1 MSSTYSPSLRIEL
14 IGAGEQSGTWNTTT
28 NSNLGTLIEQA
39 ISGVT
44 SITMTDA
51 NYTLTAYNGV
61 SDQSR
66 QAVIVVSGTNAA
78 IRDIVAP
85 LVNKTYL
92 IKNNT
97 SGGFDIRVRAA
108 TGASVS
114 IPNGVTSI
122 VYCDGTNFNLGIA
135 QTSVAA
141 GTGISVGVVGATN
154 TISFGPI
161 TSAQLA
167 TALSDATGSGS
178 AVFATSPTL
187 VTPNLGTPTSG
198 NLSNCTGSASALNVG
213 FATSAASAATAS
225 NLNGTWTQMPAG
237 TTTNFFQAA
246 APTGWTQNNTY
257 TNHMMRIVSG
267 TGGGSGGTNSPILNN
282 VVPSHTHGFTTVG
295 VSANHTHYD
304 SGHTHNYDHG
314 MQNISNY
321 FSGGSY
327 QGFAIGPIGTYTT
340 TTGYASIGYMS
351 ADHSHSGSTDN
362 GSSQTNWTPQYI
374 DNILCSKN

>member
-1 MSSTYSPSLRIEL
+1 MASTYSPSLRIEL

-66 QAVIVVSGTNAA
+66 QAVIIASGTNAA

-85 LVNKTYL
+85 LVTKTYL

-141 GTGISVGVVGATN
+141 GTGVSISVVGATTTVNN
-154 TISFGPI
+154 TGVLSFNTRTGAVTL
-161 TSAQLA
+161 TSADVT
-167 TALSDATGSGS
+167 TALGY
-178 AVFATSPTL
+178 
-187 VTPNLGTPTSG
+187 TPPTPTGTGASG
-198 NLSNCTGSASALNVG
+198 TWGINVTGSANSAN
-213 FATSAASAATAS
+213 TAS
-225 NLNGTWTQMPAG
+225 NLNGTWAQMPAG
-237 TTTNFFQAA
+237 TVTNFFQAA
-246 APTGWTQNNTY
+246 APTGWVQRTDLNDFMLY
-257 TNHMMRIVSG
+257 IVSG
-267 TGGGSGGTNSPILNN
+267 AGGYGAGTHSPTVMN
-282 VVPSHTHGFTTVG
+282 VVPYHTHGFTTG
-295 VSANHTHYD
+295 GQNANHTHYD
-304 SGHTHNYDHG
+304 SGHTHGGGNNGGINNGLFTWAGCINNAGYDSSR
-314 MQNISNY
+314 QN
-321 FSGGSY
+321 
-327 QGFAIGPIGTYTT
+327 TML
-340 TTGYASIGYMS
+340 TGYANIGYTS
-351 ADHSHSGSTDN
+351 NDHSHSGGTDG
-362 GSSQTNWTPQYI
+362 GSSQTNWAPRYLA
-374 DNILCSKN
+374 NIMCYKS

>member
-1 MSSTYSPSLRIEL
+1 MASTYSPSLRIEL

-66 QAVIVVSGTNAA
+66 QAVIIASGTNAA

-85 LVNKTYL
+85 LVTKTYL

-141 GTGISVGVVGATN
+141 GTGVSISVVGATTTVNN
-154 TISFGPI
+154 TGVLSFNTRTGAVTQ
-161 TSAQLA
+161 TSADVT
-167 TALSDATGSGS
+167 TALGY
-178 AVFATSPTL
+178 
-187 VTPNLGTPTSG
+187 TPPTPTGTGASG
-198 NLSNCTGSASALNVG
+198 TWGIDVTGNAN
-213 FATSAASAATAS
+213 TAS
-225 NLNGTWTQMPAG
+225 NLNGTWTQMPTG
-237 TTTNFFQAA
+237 TVTNFFQAA

-267 TGGGSGGTNSPILNN
+267 TGGGSGGTDSPILNN
-282 VVPSHTHGFTTVG
+282 TSIPAHTHIFTGTELAVHTHGITDP
-295 VSANHTHYD
+295 SHNHA
-304 SGHTHNYDHG
+304 SLN
-314 MQNISNY
+314 N
-321 FSGGSY
+321 
-327 QGFAIGPIGTYTT
+327 GFAGLSGSGNV
-340 TTGYASIGYMS
+340 GYASYNNGASLYTANALTGISINS
-351 ADHSHSGSTDN
+351 ASAGTPSG
-362 GSSQTNWTPQYI
+362 TNAANTAVSWSPQYI
-374 DNILCSKN
+374 DNILCVKN

>member
-1 MSSTYSPSLRIEL
+1 MASTYSPSLRIEL

-66 QAVIVVSGTNAA
+66 QAVIIASGTNAA

-85 LVNKTYL
+85 LVTKTYL

-141 GTGISVGVVGATN
+141 GTGVSISVVGATTTVNN
-154 TISFGPI
+154 TGVLSFNTRTGAVTL
-161 TSAQLA
+161 TSADVT
-167 TALSDATGSGS
+167 TALGY
-178 AVFATSPTL
+178 
-187 VTPNLGTPTSG
+187 TPPTPTGTGASG
-198 NLSNCTGSASALNVG
+198 TWGIDVTGN
-213 FATSAASAATAS
+213 AATAS
-225 NLNGTWTQMPAG
+225 NLNGTWAQMPAG
-237 TTTNFFQAA
+237 TRVPFAQAA
-246 APTGWTQNNTY
+246 APTGWTQDSSDNANNR
-257 TNHMMRIVSG
+257 MLRVVSS
-267 TGGGSGGTNSPILNN
+267 TGNGVGGSDSPIVNSTTM
-282 VVPSHTHGFTTVG
+282 VAHTHTFTGT
-295 VSANHTHYD
+295 AHTHTD
-304 SGHTHNYDHG
+304 SGHSHTLTASTSTSGGAYANITNGFTSYMPNSNQTSSVISSG
-314 MQNISNY
+314 AANISTTTA
-321 FSGGSY
+321 GGSNSS
-327 QGFAIGPIGTYTT
+327 
-340 TTGYASIGYMS
+340 TTGVS
-351 ADHSHSGSTDN
+351 
-362 GSSQTNWTPQYI
+362 WTPRYI
-374 DNILCSKN
+374 DMIICSKN

>member
-1 MSSTYSPSLRIEL
+1 MASTYSPSLRIEL

-282 VVPSHTHGFTTVG
+282 VVPSHTHGFTTGG